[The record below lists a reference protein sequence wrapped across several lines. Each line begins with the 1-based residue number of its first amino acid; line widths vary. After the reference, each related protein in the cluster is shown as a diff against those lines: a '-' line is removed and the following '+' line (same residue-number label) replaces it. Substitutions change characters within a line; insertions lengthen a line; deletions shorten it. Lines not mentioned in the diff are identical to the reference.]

1 MNKAILSAEGLNQIL
16 NTENLIILDCTL
28 KNQLLKQPIEIQD
41 IQIKNARFF
50 DLKFKFSD
58 LTNEFPTAYPS
69 KSQFETE
76 AQALGINTNSTIVVY
91 DANGIYSSPRVWW
104 LFKSMG
110 HQDVYV
116 LDGGL
121 PEWISKGFPTE
132 TKTESNYPKG
142 NFKANLNPEIVRR
155 FDDVFNNLTTK
166 KELVVDVR
174 SADRFNGV
182 VKEPREGLRSGQI
195 DNSINIPYTKVLN
208 NGKFESEAKLIEL
221 FKSLEQED
229 KPLVFSCGS
238 GITACVMY
246 LASEGILKNKKAV
259 YDGSWTEWGDKVKAD

>member
-1 MNKAILSAEGLNQIL
+1 MNPSIVTAAWLNTNL
-16 NTENLIILDCTL
+16 YTENLVILDCTL
-28 KNQLLKQPIEIQD
+28 KNQLLKQPLEIQD
-41 IQIKNARFF
+41 VQIENARFF

-69 KSQFETE
+69 ETQFETE
-76 AQALGINTNSTIVVY
+76 AQNLGINDDSIIVVY

-110 HQDVYV
+110 HQAVYV

-121 PEWISKGFPTE
+121 PEWIKNDFPTE
-132 TKTESNYPKG
+132 SKSEKTYLKG
-142 NFKANLNPEIVRR
+142 NFKANLDASIVRR
-155 FDDVFNNLTTK
+155 FDDVFNNLSTK
-166 KELVVDVR
+166 KELVIDVR
-174 SADRFNGV
+174 SEDRFNGI

-195 DNSINIPYTKVLN
+195 ENSINIPYTKVLK
-208 NGKFESEAKLIEL
+208 NGTFETQDNLKKL
-221 FKSLEQED
+221 FKSLEIED
-229 KPLVFSCGS
+229 RPIVFSCGS

-259 YDGSWTEWGDKVKAD
+259 YDGSWTEWGAKVKA